1 MHGGVCLKTKKDLK
15 SLQYGKCSFKKLT
28 KKFCHLLMPAISDQF
43 GAWDTAG
50 CREITS
56 SNGRKDCECRQLGHF
71 GILFV
76 SLVESTWQQWQYAYL
91 QPFVSPHGYRI

>member
-1 MHGGVCLKTKKDLK
+1 
-15 SLQYGKCSFKKLT
+15 
-28 KKFCHLLMPAISDQF
+28 MPTISDRF

-50 CREITS
+50 CKEIAS

-76 SLVESTWQQWQYAYL
+76 SLYLHGNEINEITTFYA
-91 QPFVSPHGYRI
+91 PHGYRI

>member
-1 MHGGVCLKTKKDLK
+1 MQLYRSSQRKVPFIF
-15 SLQYGKCSFKKLT
+15 YP
-28 KKFCHLLMPAISDQF
+28 LMPAISDQF

-76 SLVESTWQQWQYAYL
+76 S
-91 QPFVSPHGYRI
+91 